1 MSQSCAE
8 RLRAM
13 KGRAMLGRLAAPL
26 ALMVA
31 TLWAGGPA
39 TGQAGGD
46 PVLVG
51 AGDIG
56 SCTNPGVAETAS
68 LVAQAGIDATVATF
82 GDHAYPKGTD
92 ANFAE
97 CYDPFWGQ
105 FKERTRPSPG
115 NHEYETA
122 GASGYF
128 KYFGAAAGDPGEEYY
143 SYELGSW
150 HVISL
155 NSNCSQLVGGCRP
168 GSPQEQWLKADL
180 AAHSNTCT
188 LAYWHHPRFSSGING
203 DNSIVGPFWD
213 DLYQGGAE
221 VVLNGHDHDYERFAP
236 LNPSGQPEP
245 TQGIREFVVGTGGA
259 ELRAFNRIHPT
270 SEVQLAGMNGVLQM
284 TLHPDSYDWQFV
296 TAPDGIV
303 ADAGSATCHGAP
315 SGSPTNT
322 PGTAGTTT
330 SATTGATTGTAN
342 TTSTTSATTSTTTG
356 TTGITITTGTA
367 TGTTTGT
374 TAGSTGTTGTT
385 TSATTGTTTTGAATN
400 SGDTTSANDS
410 VIRDTI
416 PNDGVLPH
424 TGGLSVLVPVAAVLV
439 LIISGSAIGLL
450 FVRRR

>member
-1 MSQSCAE
+1 
-8 RLRAM
+8 
-13 KGRAMLGRLAAPL
+13 
-26 ALMVA
+26 
-31 TLWAGGPA
+31 
-39 TGQAGGD
+39 
-46 PVLVG
+46 
-51 AGDIG
+51 
-56 SCTNPGVAETAS
+56 
-68 LVAQAGIDATVATF
+68 
-82 GDHAYPKGTD
+82 
-92 ANFAE
+92 
-97 CYDPFWGQ
+97 
-105 FKERTRPSPG
+105 
-115 NHEYETA
+115 
-122 GASGYF
+122 
-128 KYFGAAAGDPGEEYY
+128 
-143 SYELGSW
+143 
-150 HVISL
+150 
-155 NSNCSQLVGGCRP
+155 
-168 GSPQEQWLKADL
+168 
-180 AAHSNTCT
+180 
-188 LAYWHHPRFSSGING
+188 
-203 DNSIVGPFWD
+203 
-213 DLYQGGAE
+213 

-342 TTSTTSATTSTTTG
+342 ITSTTSATTGTTTG
-356 TTGITITTGTA
+356 ATDITRTTGTA

-374 TAGSTGTTGTT
+374 ATGGTSTTDIATGTTTGTT
-385 TSATTGTTTTGAATN
+385 TGNTGASTTGAATN

-424 TGGLSVLVPVAAVLV
+424 TGGISVLVPVSAVLV

>member
-1 MSQSCAE
+1 MSQSCAVH
-8 RLRAM
+8 LRVM

-26 ALMVA
+26 ELMVA

-39 TGQAGGD
+39 TGLAGGD

-56 SCTNPGVAETAS
+56 SCRSLGDEATAGLLAGLLAGVDGTA
-68 LVAQAGIDATVATF
+68 
-82 GDHAYPKGTD
+82 
-92 ANFAE
+92 ANFEE
-97 CYDPFWGQ
+97 CYDPTWGD
-105 FKERTRPSPG
+105 FIALTKPSPG
-115 NHEYETA
+115 NHEA
-122 GASGYF
+122 VGSSGYF
-128 KYFGAAAGDPGEEYY
+128 DYFGAAAGEPGKGYY
-143 SYELGSW
+143 SYDLGSW

-155 NSNCSQLVGGCRP
+155 NSNCSAVVGGCDP

-180 AAHSNTCT
+180 AAHSNACT

-245 TQGIREFVVGTGGA
+245 TQGIREFVVGIGGA

-270 SEVQLAGMNGVLQM
+270 SEVQIAGMNGVLQM

-296 TAPDGIV
+296 MAPDGIV
-303 ADAGSATCHGAP
+303 ADAGSATCHGVP

-322 PGTAGTTT
+322 PGTAGTT

-342 TTSTTSATTSTTTG
+342 TPS
-356 TTGITITTGTA
+356 
-367 TGTTTGT
+367 
-374 TAGSTGTTGTT
+374 T
-385 TSATTGTTTTGAATN
+385 TSATTGTTTG
-400 SGDTTSANDS
+400 
-410 VIRDTI
+410 
-416 PNDGVLPH
+416 
-424 TGGLSVLVPVAAVLV
+424 
-439 LIISGSAIGLL
+439 
-450 FVRRR
+450 